1 MTDNVSIKNIPQIN
15 GRSNSFLTIIAIT
28 DIIPPIVKLPVSPI
42 KIWAG
47 KALYHKNPIRPP
59 IKAEIKITISLTRGM
74 YIIFKY
80 SENIIFPETHAK
92 IANVRV
98 IITDEP
104 AAKPSIPS
112 DKFAPLET
120 EVIIKITKKINAIKL
135 KV

>member
-1 MTDNVSIKNIPQIN
+1 
-15 GRSNSFLTIIAIT
+15 
-28 DIIPPIVKLPVSPI
+28 
-42 KIWAG
+42 
-47 KALYHKNPIRPP
+47 
-59 IKAEIKITISLTRGM
+59 M

-135 KV
+135 NVSDSSEIHEIK